1 MENKQDKPKI
11 LENLWSSWCNLNS
24 DTREQVASQLGPFG
38 RVLNIAANVQHLVQ
52 NPNQSSDSE
61 VSGSQGLFED
71 DDDVIEA
78 EFEEV
83 E

>member
-1 MENKQDKPKI
+1 MEEKPKI

-52 NPNQSSDSE
+52 NPNSQNSTKSNDSSE
-61 VSGSQGLFED
+61 VMFDD